1 MATSLLKFSFKTGL
15 IKAIISEIASNISK
29 YYYTFGKADPWFSI
43 TGLTAT
49 LEANS
54 NSVVLTSGTTEGFLI
69 GQIVTQTGGT
79 GEFDSTTRIESI
91 VSSTEF
97 IVTNAHV
104 ASGDVVFNIDDETIV
119 EQAIDSYEYEIGVR
133 NNAILYKQIDANDVA
148 PVIPR
153 INWQAGYVYDMYKE
167 YSEQYPA
174 FSGATALNQAEF
186 YVLTD
191 QYHVYKCLDNYNNS
205 PSTFKPT
212 STSNV
217 PFKTDDN
224 YIWKYMYTI
233 PITLRNK
240 FLTSTVMP
248 VTTAL
253 TTQFYS
259 KGSIVGYSIENPGAG
274 YNLSSYAVTGFKIIN
289 GGYGYTGEPSIVIE
303 SPHQESGEQAVVG
316 NVVVQDGRI
325 VEINMSSVGSGYS
338 YPPVFT
344 ITGTSDIEAII
355 EPIIENTGFSYTNLV
370 VTGDG
375 YLEEN
380 PYVVESIEI
389 IDGGEGYESVTL
401 LFSSPDLPNGV
412 KAEASVTVDENGTVT
427 AIDVV
432 KEGFGYSNMFYS
444 IMDDANAGNV
454 VRYEQTNLGLTPG
467 SGLQFR
473 IVNKKNEAEI
483 APIINS
489 NGQIEQIRVI
499 KPGIGYTYAS
509 VNIET
514 DFDTQFQPGFVPA
527 SILLNFGVGNIES
540 NQSTVEI
547 TAVPGAIYAIDI
559 KNPGLGYLEP
569 PAIEIQGDGVG
580 ATAEAIITEFG
591 TLQKIVITNPG
602 SGYTVATAIVNGVAT
617 EPAEVDV
624 ILPPKDGHGSDA
636 ISELYAKS
644 IMFKTI
650 LFKDNIYRRQI
661 DNSFRQVCL
670 VKNPKVFNSN
680 TNLRLGIS
688 TSAIL
693 AIGANNQ
700 ADYNAIV
707 ENDILTLGEKR
718 YLVISK
724 YDNYDENNN
733 ALLLSYLDNRLLA
746 AGETIGKAGANFVIS
761 SVILPGVNKFSGETL
776 TIDNRVKFTPSAD
789 QIIVASNTITF

>member
-15 IKAIISEIASNISK
+15 VKAIISEIASNISK

-54 NSVVLTSGTTEGFLI
+54 NSVVLTSGSTDGFLI
-69 GQIVTQTGGT
+69 GQIITQTGGI
-79 GEFDSTTRIESI
+79 GEFETITRVESI

-104 ASGDVVFNIDDETIV
+104 TSGDVVFNIDDESVI
-119 EQAIDSYEYEIGVR
+119 EEAIDSYEYEISTR
-133 NNAILYKQIDANDVA
+133 NNKILYKQIDANDVA

-153 INWQAGYVYDMYKE
+153 INWQAGYVFDMYKE
-167 YSEQYPA
+167 YSEEYPA

-186 YVLTD
+186 YALTD
-191 QYHVYKCLDNYNNS
+191 QYHVYKCLDNNNNS
-205 PSTFKPT
+205 PSIFKPT

-217 PFKTDDN
+217 PFQTDDN

-240 FLTSTVMP
+240 FLTSTLMP

-259 KGSIVGYSIENPGAG
+259 KGSIVGYSIENPGSG
-274 YNLSSYAVTGFKIIN
+274 YNLNSYKITGFRIIN
-289 GGYGYTGEPSIVIE
+289 SGLNYTGEPSIIIE
-303 SPHQESGEQAVVG
+303 PAHQENGEQAVVAE
-316 NVVVQDGRI
+316 VVVEDGKI
-325 VEINMSSVGSGYS
+325 VQINMEDEGSGYS
-338 YPPVFT
+338 YPPLFT
-344 ITGTSDIEAII
+344 LTGTADVEAII
-355 EPIIENTGFSYTNLV
+355 EPIVENTGISYTNLIV
-370 VTGDG
+370 SGDG

-380 PYVVESIEI
+380 PYVVDSIEV
-389 IDGGEGYESVTL
+389 IDGGSGYESVTL
-401 LFSSPDLPNGV
+401 LFTTPDLPNGI
-412 KAEASVTVDENGTVT
+412 KAEANVIVDENGTVT
-427 AIDVV
+427 SIEVV

-444 IMDDANAGNV
+444 IMDDLNAANV

-467 SGLQFR
+467 SGLEFR

-483 APIINS
+483 APIINAD
-489 NGQIEQIRVI
+489 GQIEQIRVI
-499 KPGIGYTYAS
+499 KPGIGYTFAS
-509 VNIET
+509 VIVEP
-514 DFDTQFQPGFVPA
+514 DFDTTMAPGFEPA
-527 SILLNFGVGNIES
+527 SLLLDFGVGNIES

-547 TAVPGAIYAIDI
+547 TSVPGAIYAIDI
-559 KNPGLGYLEP
+559 KNAGLGYLEAP
-569 PAIEIQGDGVG
+569 TITIQGDGIG
-580 ATAEAIITEFG
+580 ATAEAVITEFG

-602 SGYTVATAIVNGVAT
+602 SGYTVATATLSGVAT
-617 EPAEVDV
+617 QPAELDV

-636 ISELYAKS
+636 ISELFSKT
-644 IMFKTI
+644 IMFKTS
-650 LFKDNIYRRQI
+650 LFKDSIYRRDI

-670 VKNPKVFNSN
+670 VKNPKVFNSR

-693 AIGANNQ
+693 AIGSNNQ
-700 ADYNAIV
+700 PDYTRIV
-707 ENDILTLGEKR
+707 KNDILTIDGKR

-724 YDNYDENNN
+724 YDAYDENNN
-733 ALLLSYLDNRLLA
+733 ALLLSYLDNRLLS
-746 AGETIGKAGANFVIS
+746 AGETIGKEGANFVIS
-761 SVILPGVNKFSGETL
+761 SVILPGVNKFSGEIL
-776 TIDNRVKFTPSAD
+776 TVDNRIKFTPSSD